1 MADKRLQYQAI
12 SKTLFVPAAVVVTT
26 FVGPFSSFDPPVLK
40 KPIPAHQQPSVAN
53 APFVQQQAAIP
64 FSKFSEPPK
73 KTTPA
78 WELPWLFKIPVPQ
91 PQTTVFASFSQPLIT
106 RVALPDEQPSTL
118 FEVLPPQG
126 PPFTGFAQFTDIL
139 KGKLNLA
146 LFTQFTFVPAITPPI
161 DTHDG
166 VYVKKRKK
174 KPYDAALDELETRR
188 KRREAIELAIYGP
201 PVEYKLPE
209 LTFPPRVVKPD
220 IGDLPQIIMTA
231 KLEQA
236 KQIQAR
242 NEADDE
248 DDLEQILKD
257 IL

>member
-1 MADKRLQYQAI
+1 MLGFGALGEFALGEGPTQRQGFSGGQWQTPVRKAGL
-12 SKTLFVPAAVVVTT
+12 TVAVIATT
-26 FVGPFSSFDPPVLK
+26 FAGFIAPP
-40 KPIPAHQQPSVAN
+40 PA
-53 APFVQQQAAIP
+53 QAAIP

-91 PQTTVFASFSQPLIT
+91 PQTTVFASFSQPLIS
-106 RVALPDEQPSTL
+106 RVALPDEQPNTL

-139 KGKLNLA
+139 RGKLNLA
-146 LFTQFTFVPAITPPI
+146 LFDQFTFVPTIPPAI

-209 LTFPPRVVKPD
+209 LTFPARVVKPD
-220 IGDLPQIIMTA
+220 IGDLPQIILKA

-236 KQIQAR
+236 KQIRAR
-242 NEADDE
+242 LEADDE
-248 DDLEQILKD
+248 DDLDQILKD